1 MDVLEPAKTTW
12 IEQAKA
18 AGRAAGRAE
27 GLAEAR
33 AEARA
38 EGAVAMLVSMA
49 RQRFGE
55 AAATTMADLLELG
68 TSEAALEEIG
78 TYLLTCENGDALI
91 AKIRQ
96 I

>member
-18 AGRAAGRAE
+18 AGRAE
-27 GLAEAR
+27 GL

>member
-1 MDVLEPAKTTW
+1 MDMLKPAKTTW
-12 IEQAKA
+12 IEQWK
-18 AGRAAGRAE
+18 
-27 GLAEAR
+27 
-33 AEARA
+33 A
-38 EGAVAMLVSMA
+38 EGAVRGQAGMLVRMA

-55 AAATTMADLLELG
+55 AAATTMADLLESV
-68 TSEAALEEIG
+68 TSEATLEEIG

>member
-1 MDVLEPAKTTW
+1 MLKPAKTTW

-18 AGRAAGRAE
+18 AGRAEGR
-27 GLAEAR
+27 
-33 AEARA
+33 
-38 EGAVAMLVSMA
+38 VATLVSMA

-55 AAATTMADLLELG
+55 AVATTIADLLKPV
-68 TSEAALEEIG
+68 TSEAAHEEIG
-78 TYLLTCENGDALI
+78 MYLLTCENGDALI

>member
-1 MDVLEPAKTTW
+1 M
-12 IEQAKA
+12 A
-18 AGRAAGRAE
+18 AGRAEGRIEGRAE
-27 GLAEAR
+27 GLAEGR
-33 AEARA
+33 I
-38 EGAVAMLVSMA
+38 EGRVCVLVSVT

-55 AAATTMADLLELG
+55 AAASTMAASLESV

-78 TYLLTCENGDALI
+78 TYLLTCPDSDALI

>member
-1 MDVLEPAKTTW
+1 MEELGDLDVLEPAKTTW

-18 AGRAAGRAE
+18 AGRAE

-33 AEARA
+33 AE
-38 EGAVAMLVSMA
+38 GGVAVLVCMA

-55 AAATTMADLLELG
+55 AAATTIADLLEPV
-68 TSEAALEEIG
+68 TSQAALEEIG
-78 TYLLTCENGDALI
+78 AYLLTCESCDALI

-96 I
+96 F

>member
-18 AGRAAGRAE
+18 AGRAE

-38 EGAVAMLVSMA
+38 EGWVAVLVCMA

-55 AAATTMADLLELG
+55 AAATTIADLLEPV

-78 TYLLTCENGDALI
+78 MYLLTCESCDALI

-96 I
+96 F

>member
-1 MDVLEPAKTTW
+1 MLKPAKTTW
-12 IEQAKA
+12 IEQWKA
-18 AGRAAGRAE
+18 AGR
-27 GLAEAR
+27 AEAR
-33 AEARA
+33 AEARV
-38 EGAVAMLVSMA
+38 EGGVAMLVCMA

-55 AAATTMADLLELG
+55 AAATAIADLLKPV
-68 TSEAALEEIG
+68 TSEAALDEVG